1 MYSSIVLCAGLGSR
15 SELGYNK
22 VTHMFNGKPI
32 FLHSVDVFLKRSHE
46 VIVVINPNDEQ
57 MIKALL
63 PKEVLITYGG
73 NTRGESV
80 QAGLK
85 LVTNPNVLI
94 HDGARPFINEDMII
108 KIEDYLVEHDAVMLA
123 KSCVNTVYQKNDQG
137 LKVLE
142 RSELFEAETPQ
153 AFKTDKIKMAY
164 VKQHGIYTD
173 DISIYQATYNDEVGL
188 IFHGYDNHK
197 ITTKQD
203 IINLSR
209 KGAEVLYKIGHSYDI
224 HQTDVSRKLYLGGL
238 EIKAD
243 KGLIG
248 HSDADVLLHAVAE
261 SILGALG
268 MGDLG
273 TIYPDTDPK
282 NKDLDSKVIV
292 GYVVAK
298 MKQEGYVVSNIDA
311 TVFLETPKLSPYILD
326 IRQSV
331 AKLLDT
337 DFTNVNIKAATNEKL
352 DAIGEER
359 AIAASATV
367 LLKKGS
373 L

>member
-22 VTHMFNGKPI
+22 VTHLFNGKPI

-46 VIVVINPNDEQ
+46 VIVVINPNDEAF
-57 MIKALL
+57 MKEAL
-63 PKEVLITYGG
+63 PKEVKITYGG

-80 QAGLK
+80 LSGLK

-94 HDGARPFINEDMII
+94 HDGARPFINEDMVIQ
-108 KIEDYLVEHDAVMLA
+108 IEDQLLEYDAVMLA
-123 KSCVNTVYQKNDQG
+123 KSVINTIYEKQDDG
-137 LKVLE
+137 LHVLE
-142 RSELFEAETPQ
+142 RNKLFEAETPQ
-153 AFKTDKIKMAY
+153 GFKTDKIKLAY
-164 VKQHGIYTD
+164 VKQQGLFTD
-173 DISIYQATYNDEVGL
+173 DISLYQACYKDEVGL

-203 IINLSR
+203 LLNLDK
-209 KGAEVLYKIGHSYDI
+209 KGNGVMYKIGHSYDI
-224 HQTDVSRKLYLGGL
+224 HQTDSNRKLILGGL

-243 KGLIG
+243 KGLMG

-261 SILGALG
+261 AILGALG
-268 MGDLG
+268 LGDLG
-273 TIYPDTDPK
+273 TIYPDTDPN

-292 GYVVAK
+292 GFVVDK
-298 MKQEGYVVSNIDA
+298 MKQTGYQISNLDA
-311 TVFLETPKLSPYILD
+311 TVFLEKPKLAPHIDD
-326 IRQSV
+326 IKQSV
-331 AKLLDT
+331 ARLLET
-337 DFTNVNIKAATNEKL
+337 ELSNVNIKAATNEKL

-367 LLKKGS
+367 LIKKG
-373 L
+373 